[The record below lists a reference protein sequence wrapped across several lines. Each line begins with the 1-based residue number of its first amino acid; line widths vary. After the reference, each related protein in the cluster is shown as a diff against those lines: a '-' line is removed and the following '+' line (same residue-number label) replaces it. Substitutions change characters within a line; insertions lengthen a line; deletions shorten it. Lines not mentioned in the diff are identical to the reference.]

1 MHTCCSFTSG
11 VSLFPVGVGTWV
23 ASMCLS
29 SCFDRGSTFSART
42 GAQIWLFVNGSHSG
56 MALYKV
62 KHIRRPVERC
72 NCVLTALIPE
82 NRAVLQG
89 RLTSANIGDSGFLV
103 LGTSRQDQHEM
114 ELRHH
119 SPQQEHQFGFPYQL
133 GHHEGADTVDSAMLH
148 TQPVT
153 SGDVIIL
160 GSDGLWDNVSVH
172 EISETVKAM
181 TARASRPS
189 AIAQQLT
196 KLAFE
201 HALDKH
207 AVTPYSAAASEAF
220 DMIYSG
226 GKQDDITV
234 IVTQLH

>member
-1 MHTCCSFTSG
+1 MFDQ
-11 VSLFPVGVGTWV
+11 LFCQGRTHLY
-23 ASMCLS
+23 CLAPAARS
-29 SCFDRGSTFSART
+29 SCFLIDLILRHLRHLKLSSIPVTT
-42 GAQIWLFVNGSHSG
+42 CMPEQGAL
-56 MALYKV
+56 
-62 KHIRRPVERC
+62 
-72 NCVLTALIPE
+72 
-82 NRAVLQG
+82 LQG

-153 SGDVIIL
+153 SGDIIIL

-181 TARASRPS
+181 TARGSRPS

-207 AVTPYSAAASEAF
+207 AVTPYSVAASEAF

-234 IVTQLH
+234 IVTQLY